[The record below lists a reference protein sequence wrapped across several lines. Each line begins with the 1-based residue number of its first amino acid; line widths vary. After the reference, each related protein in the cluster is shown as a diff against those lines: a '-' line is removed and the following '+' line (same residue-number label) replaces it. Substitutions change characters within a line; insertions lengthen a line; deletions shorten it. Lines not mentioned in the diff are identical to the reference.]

1 MIKCIHDECRW
12 PECDKTCGLVP
23 KEEIHVVGSS
33 AEEGL
38 IYHLQGRIAELK
50 AELAGCYNI
59 MDDIRITLNSTKKA
73 FIAIDTTRKA
83 LNISS
88 HWDDYP
94 RVCKFGYS
102 DCIHDPGYLRKHCF
116 EWWKELGMPT
126 TCEHCSDGEE
136 YDDEDK

>member
-1 MIKCIHDECRW
+1 MLKCIYDECRW

-50 AELAGCYNI
+50 AELTECRNI
-59 MDDIRITLNSTKKA
+59 INDTRVI
-73 FIAIDTTRKA
+73 IDTMRPA
-83 LNISS
+83 LITPSPR
-88 HWDDYP
+88 DDYE
-94 RVCKFGYS
+94 RACKHGYANCVCDS
-102 DCIHDPGYLRKHCF
+102 GYLKKHHNK
-116 EWWKELGMPT
+116 WWIELGMPT
-126 TCEHCSDGEE
+126 TCNDCDCGEC